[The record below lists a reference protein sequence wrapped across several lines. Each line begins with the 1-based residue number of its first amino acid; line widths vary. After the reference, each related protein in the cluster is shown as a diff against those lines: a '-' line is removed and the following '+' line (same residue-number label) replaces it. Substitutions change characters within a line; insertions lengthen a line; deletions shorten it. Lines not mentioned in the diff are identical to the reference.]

1 MAIILIVD
9 GDPAGLELLE
19 RDIGRRY
26 GDEHRVESTTS
37 GESALAACA
46 RLRDG
51 PNPVAL
57 VLAAEL
63 LPDSNGSAILL
74 GARAMFPEVGR
85 VLVTSHAD
93 VEAAMAAIND
103 TGIDQYLASPWQ
115 SPEDTLYPVIDE
127 LLADWRERIALPYR
141 RVRDVMQGTDGL
153 VGDDADLRQ
162 AAEVVA
168 STRIGDLMVVDP
180 DGAFVGV
187 LSEGDI
193 LRNALP
199 DLDEILAA
207 GGSLYDAYQLF
218 MGKAH
223 ALADR
228 PILPL
233 VIREPLVMHPD
244 DHVAKAATI
253 LIERQIRRLPV
264 VDDGRLVG
272 TVSRA
277 DICRA
282 VVSTP

>member
-1 MAIILIVD
+1 MAVILIVD
-9 GDPAGLELLE
+9 GNPAGLEAME
-19 RDIGRRY
+19 RDIRRRY
-26 GDEHRVESTTS
+26 GDEHRVESTTN
-37 GESALAACA
+37 GESALAVCA
-46 RLRDG
+46 RYREG

-57 VLAAEL
+57 VLAADH
-63 LPDSNGSAILL
+63 LPDTSGSAILL
-74 GARAMFPEVGR
+74 GARAMHPEVGR

-93 VEAAMAAIND
+93 VDAAMAAVND
-103 TGIDQYLASPWQ
+103 IGIDHYLASPWE
-115 SPEDTLYPVIDE
+115 SAEATLYPVLDE
-127 LLADWRERIALPYR
+127 LLADWRERVALPYM
-141 RVRDVMQGTDGL
+141 RVRDVMQVPGGL
-153 VGDDADLRQ
+153 ASDDASLRQ
-162 AAEVVA
+162 AADTVA
-168 STRIGDLMVVDP
+168 STRIGDLMVVDHE
-180 DGAFVGV
+180 GAFVGV

-207 GGSLYDAYQLF
+207 GGTLYDAYQLF
-218 MGKAH
+218 MRNAH
-223 ALADR
+223 ELADR

-233 VIREPLVMHPD
+233 VIRDPLVMHPD

-264 VDDGRLVG
+264 VDDSRLVG